1 MRGFANGAA
10 ILKLVGPITAE
21 VRHHCGESL
30 NIRGSLSMVQYIS
43 SPILDSDDVKVVA
56 GRMQDFPLT
65 LHHIFWRI
73 EHLFGHKEIV
83 TRRTHGVHRYTNAD
97 LVRRVYRLANSLQ
110 ELGVRPG
117 DRVATLAWNN
127 YRHLE
132 LYYAVP
138 LMGAVLH
145 TLNLRLFPDQLE
157 FVIRDA
163 DDRFIFVDAS
173 LVPILDKLS
182 GKLDR
187 VRQIVLLRDDGE
199 EVAPHSLPPLF
210 DYEELLQGQPEQFV
224 WPQIEER
231 AAAAMCYTS
240 GTTGNPK
247 GIVYTHRSQLLH
259 AMGTL
264 QVNNMAIAESDTI
277 LPAVPMFHANCWGLP
292 YTAGLA
298 GAKLAMLDR
307 WVGDGNAFVDLAD
320 AEGATVLGG
329 VPTIGMN
336 LLATLRDSDRRLPRV
351 RVMLCGGSAVPES
364 LMRGLDAYGIP
375 ILHAWGMTETSPVAT
390 VARPSSAHRA
400 PEEQLAARLTQ
411 GFVQPGVELRVMDLA
426 TNVELPWDGQSF
438 GEVQVRGPWVASG
451 YHHDADPDKT
461 TPDGWLR
468 TGDVAYVSPDG
479 YVTLVDRVKD
489 VIKSG
494 GEWVSSVDLENAIMG
509 HPGVAEA
516 AVIGLPHP
524 KWQERPVAYVVA
536 RAEHVDRLAA
546 GDIREY
552 LSTRV
557 ARWWLPDEVRFV
569 SELPKTSVG
578 KFDKKALRASAAPL
592 AATE

>member
-1 MRGFANGAA
+1 MTQSVSSA
-10 ILKLVGPITAE
+10 
-21 VRHHCGESL
+21 VRESED
-30 NIRGSLSMVQYIS
+30 
-43 SPILDSDDVKVVA
+43 LDVVA
-56 GRMQDFPLT
+56 GRMLDFPLT
-65 LHHIFWRI
+65 LHHVFWRI
-73 EHLFGHKEIV
+73 ERLFGHKEIV
-83 TRRTHGVHRYTNAD
+83 TRRAHGVHRYTNAD
-97 LVRRVYRLANSLQ
+97 LVRRVYRLANALQ
-110 ELGVRPG
+110 DIGVRPG

-157 FVIRDA
+157 FVIRDEG
-163 DDRFIFVDAS
+163 DRFIFVDAS
-173 LVPILDKLS
+173 LVPVLDKLS
-182 GKLDR
+182 GKLDG
-187 VRQIVLLRDDGE
+187 VRQIVVLRDGGE
-199 EVAPHSLPPLF
+199 EMAPHGLPPLA
-210 DYEELLQGQPEQFV
+210 DYEGLLDARPEQFV
-224 WPQIEER
+224 WPELDER
-231 AAAAMCYTS
+231 SAAAMCYTS

-264 QVNNMAIAESDTI
+264 QVNNMAISESDII

-298 GAKLAMLDR
+298 GAKLVMLDR
-307 WVGDGNAFVDLAD
+307 WVGDGNAFVDLAE

-336 LLATLRDSDRRLPRV
+336 LLATLRDAERRLPRV

-364 LMRGLDAYGIP
+364 LMRGLDEYGIP

-390 VARPSSAHRA
+390 VARPSSRHEA
-400 PEEQLAARLTQ
+400 PEEQLAARLSQ
-411 GFVQPGVELRVMDLA
+411 GFIQPCVELRVMDLA
-426 TNVELPWDGQSF
+426 TNVELPWDGHSF

-451 YHHDADPDKT
+451 YHHDADPDKA

-468 TGDVAYVSPDG
+468 TGDVAYLSADG

-524 KWQERPVAYVVA
+524 KWQERPVAYVVP
-536 RAEHVDRLAA
+536 RAADVGRLSAA
-546 GDIREY
+546 DINAY

-569 SELPKTSVG
+569 SDLPKTSVG
-578 KFDKKALRASAAPL
+578 KFDKKALRASAVPL
-592 AATE
+592 SATD